1 MKLAVL
7 LFLSSLLRDCGAW
20 PKPVDCNDILEHN
33 DYKYQSRQSGVYT
46 IHPYGEKFGVQAYCD
61 LATDGGG
68 WTVIQ
73 RRMDGT
79 VNFYRPWSQYKT
91 GFGEADGEH
100 WLGLEFIHMLS
111 SRKPH
116 ELLVE
121 MEDFEGNKASARYS
135 SFSVGSE
142 CDGYKLQVSGFI
154 DGGARNSL
162 VTHDG
167 MKFSTFDNDQ
177 DTWSENCA
185 KKFVGAFWYSNCH
198 DTNPN
203 GIYRWGADNS
213 LYAVGMEW
221 DSWKGRDYSLKAI
234 SMKIRPV
241 K

>member
-20 PKPVDCNDILEHN
+20 PPVDCNDILEHN
-33 DYKYQSRQSGVYT
+33 DYTDQSRRSGVYT

-61 LATDGGG
+61 LTTAGGG

-121 MEDFEGNKASARYS
+121 MEDFEGNNASARYS

-154 DGGARNSL
+154 DGGAGNSL
-162 VTHDG
+162 LNHSD

-177 DTWSENCA
+177 DTQSANCA
-185 KKFVGAFWYSNCH
+185 KKYLGGFWYNTCH
-198 DTNPN
+198 SANPN
-203 GIYRWGADNS
+203 GIYRWGADGTIF
-213 LYAVGMEW
+213 AAGIEW
-221 DSWKGRDYSLKAI
+221 KTWKGYDYSLKAI
-234 SMKIRPV
+234 SMKIRPAQ
-241 K
+241 